1 MSQSLGRLWYREL
14 ITALSALQPSPA
26 RLRLH
31 VEELLAEHLVSVD
44 YYLDARPL
52 SDLSRRHVVVY
63 PVLGYESYLV
73 ALGQIAAVIGE
84 ADDVPAARDERV
96 RSWMAEQ
103 GL

>member
-1 MSQSLGRLWYREL
+1 
-14 ITALSALQPSPA
+14 
-26 RLRLH
+26 

-52 SDLSRRHVVVY
+52 SDLSKRHVVVY

-73 ALGQIAAVIGE
+73 ALRQIAAVIAE
-84 ADDVPAARDERV
+84 SDDAPTARDERV